1 MEGMREEYG
10 AWMVV
15 TKCKPPSKARV
26 KPPIQEGSDSAELV
40 QRIDATLSP
49 RAMNQD
55 KKEGK
60 RKVNYQQ
67 PMVPFRETKKT
78 ATSNCEILGTGRSFG
93 DSGHRGKSNQKAKG
107 LGSNQREGV
116 GPSKSSG
123 LFTFGDGPRFLNK
136 NGPFFAFP
144 AQLAHALTLM
154 LRKRDH
160 RTLL

>member
-1 MEGMREEYG
+1 
-10 AWMVV
+10 MVV

-78 ATSNCEILGTGRSFG
+78 AISNREILGTGRSFG
-93 DSGHRGKSNQKAKG
+93 DFGHHGKSNQKAKG
-107 LGSNQREGV
+107 SGCNQREGV

-160 RTLL
+160 RTLF

>member
-1 MEGMREEYG
+1 MEGMREEYS

-40 QRIDATLSP
+40 QRI
-49 RAMNQD
+49 
-55 KKEGK
+55 GK

-67 PMVPFRETKKT
+67 PIVPFRETKKT
-78 ATSNCEILGTGRSFG
+78 ATSNREILGTGRSFG

-123 LFTFGDGPRFLNK
+123 LFTFEDGPRFLNK

-160 RTLL
+160 RTLF